1 MRKVL
6 VYNNQTGLAEK
17 MEPLFAGEGLQTA
30 AASDT
35 EELGMLLNDKEVL
48 LMIPAILF
56 PDLETERTIM
66 WWQTAI
72 LWSFWQG

>member
-48 LMIPAILF
+48 LMLVDVELGGKGWDKVGYQSLP
-56 PDLETERTIM
+56 
-66 WWQTAI
+66 
-72 LWSFWQG
+72 S

>member
-48 LMIPAILF
+48 G
-56 PDLETERTIM
+56 
-66 WWQTAI
+66 
-72 LWSFWQG
+72 QGD